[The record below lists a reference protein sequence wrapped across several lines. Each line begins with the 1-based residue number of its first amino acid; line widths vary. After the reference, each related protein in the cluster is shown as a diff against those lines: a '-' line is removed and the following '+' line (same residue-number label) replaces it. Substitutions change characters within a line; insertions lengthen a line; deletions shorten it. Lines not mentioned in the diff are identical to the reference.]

1 MQIEDSSDSQASSP
15 ASIAPSIPLN
25 RRNSLRGA
33 TDHLHRDLDRI
44 AEGFNLADVTHYRR
58 FLQANAATLIAIEQ
72 LLENAGVAQLLPDWP
87 QRSRSEAILADLRSL
102 GADVQ
107 PLALRRT
114 APTASEV
121 FGILYVLEGSRLGA
135 RIQLTQVLGSSDEV
149 VRNASSYLKHGQP
162 GPDQTGG
169 LWRSFLE
176 QLETHEAA
184 DDQTQTV
191 SGAVYAFTM
200 FIRSFGQAA
209 NELHLRT
216 APAA

>member
-1 MQIEDSSDSQASSP
+1 MSIEDP
-15 ASIAPSIPLN
+15 IAAEAHAFN

-44 AEGFNLADVTHYRR
+44 VASFKLTDVAHYRR
-58 FLQANAATLIAIEQ
+58 FLQASAATLIAIEQ
-72 LLENAGVAQLLPDWP
+72 LLESAGVAQLLPDWA
-87 QRSRSEAILADLRSL
+87 QRTRREPILADLQSL
-102 GADVQ
+102 GAQAQ

-114 APTASEV
+114 APTSAEV

-135 RIQLTQVLGSSDEV
+135 QVLLEQVLASSDERV
-149 VRNASSYLKHGQP
+149 HNASAYLRHGHGQ
-162 GPDQTGG
+162 DQPN
-169 LWRSFLE
+169 LWRSFLQ

-200 FIRSFGQAA
+200 FIRAFSQAA
-209 NELHLRT
+209 AELDQRT

>member
-1 MQIEDSSDSQASSP
+1 MQIEDGLVA
-15 ASIAPSIPLN
+15 N

-44 AEGFNLADVTHYRR
+44 AAGFNLADAAHYRR

-72 LLENAGVAQLLPDWP
+72 LLENAGVAQLLPDWS

-102 GADVQ
+102 EADVQ

-114 APTASEV
+114 APTPAEV

-135 RIQLTQVLGSSDEV
+135 RMLLDQVSTSGDPA
-149 VRNASSYLKHGQP
+149 VRSASSYLSHGQP
-162 GPDQTGG
+162 GPERPG
-169 LWRSFLE
+169 LWRSFLQ

-191 SGAVYAFTM
+191 
-200 FIRSFGQAA
+200 
-209 NELHLRT
+209 
-216 APAA
+216 

>member
-1 MQIEDSSDSQASSP
+1 MSIEETP
-15 ASIAPSIPLN
+15 AAEAHAFS

-44 AEGFNLADVTHYRR
+44 VASFKLADGVHYRR
-58 FLQANAATLIAIEQ
+58 FLQASAATLIAIEH
-72 LLENAGVAQLLPDWP
+72 LLESAGVAQLLPDWAE
-87 QRSRSEAILADLRSL
+87 RSRREPILADLHSL
-102 GADVQ
+102 HSQAQ

-114 APTASEV
+114 APTPAEV
-121 FGILYVLEGSRLGA
+121 FGILYVLVGSRLGA
-135 RIQLTQVLGSSDEV
+135 RELLDQVLASTDEA
-149 VRNASSYLKHGQP
+149 VRNASAYLRHGQP
-162 GPDQTGG
+162 N
-169 LWRSFLE
+169 LWRNFLQ

-200 FIRSFGQAA
+200 FIRAFSQAA
-209 NELHLRT
+209 AELGHRN

>member
-1 MQIEDSSDSQASSP
+1 MSIEDTP
-15 ASIAPSIPLN
+15 AAEAHAFS

-33 TDHLHRDLDRI
+33 TDHLHRDLDRMV
-44 AEGFNLADVTHYRR
+44 ASFKLGDATHYRR
-58 FLQANAATLIAIEQ
+58 FLQASAATLIAIEQ
-72 LLENAGVAQLLPDWP
+72 LLESAGVAALVPDWDE
-87 QRSRSEAILADLRSL
+87 RCRRDFILADLHSL
-102 GADVQ
+102 DSQVQ

-114 APTASEV
+114 APTPAEV

-135 RIQLTQVLGSSDEV
+135 QVLLEQVLASTDER
-149 VRNASSYLKHGQP
+149 VRNASAYLQHGQS
-162 GPDQTGG
+162 T
-169 LWRSFLE
+169 LWRSFLQ

-200 FIRSFGQAA
+200 FIRAFSQAA
-209 NELHLRT
+209 AELRLTT

>member
-1 MQIEDSSDSQASSP
+1 MQIEDMP
-15 ASIAPSIPLN
+15 APSLTSSITLS

-44 AEGFNLADVTHYRR
+44 AAAFNLGDVTHYRR

-72 LLENAGVAQLLPDWP
+72 LLESAGVAELLPDWP
-87 QRSRSEAILADLRSL
+87 QRTRRAAILADLQSL
-102 GADVQ
+102 DADVQ

-114 APTASEV
+114 APAPAEV

-135 RIQLTQVLGSSDEV
+135 RVQLDQVLASGDEHL
-149 VRNASSYLKHGQP
+149 RSASSYLHHGQP
-162 GPDQTGG
+162 GPDQPGG

-200 FIRSFGQAA
+200 FIRSFNQAA
-209 NELHLRT
+209 SDLRLRT

>member
-1 MQIEDSSDSQASSP
+1 MQIEESQAGGTVNP
-15 ASIAPSIPLN
+15 HLKLN

-44 AEGFNLADVTHYRR
+44 AAGFKLGEVTHYRR

-72 LLENAGVAQLLPDWP
+72 LLENAGVEQLLPDWP
-87 QRSRSEAILADLRSL
+87 QRSRRAAILADLHSL
-102 GADVQ
+102 ESDVQ

-114 APTASEV
+114 APTPSEV

-135 RIQLTQVLGSSDEV
+135 RVQLDQVLASHDET
-149 VRNASSYLKHGQP
+149 VRSASSYLRHGQP
-162 GPDQTGG
+162 GEGG
-169 LWRSFLE
+169 SLWRGFLD

-200 FIRSFGQAA
+200 FIRAFSQAA
-209 NELHLRT
+209 SDLQLRT

>member
-1 MQIEDSSDSQASSP
+1 MSIEETP
-15 ASIAPSIPLN
+15 AAEAHAFS

-33 TDHLHRDLDRI
+33 TDDLHRDLDRI
-44 AEGFNLADVTHYRR
+44 VASFKLSDAAHYRR
-58 FLQANAATLIAIEQ
+58 FLQASAAALIAIEQ
-72 LLENAGVAQLLPDWP
+72 LLENAGVAQLLPDWA
-87 QRSRSEAILADLRSL
+87 QRSRREPIISDLHTLNSQ
-102 GADVQ
+102 AQ

-114 APTASEV
+114 APSPAEV

-135 RIQLTQVLGSSDEV
+135 KVLLDQVLASSDEG
-149 VRNASSYLKHGQP
+149 VRNASAYLRHGQ
-162 GPDQTGG
+162 GQSN
-169 LWRSFLE
+169 LWRSFLQ

-200 FIRSFGQAA
+200 FIRAFSQAA
-209 NELHLRT
+209 AELPQRT

>member
-1 MQIEDSSDSQASSP
+1 MSIEETAAAEAHAFS
-15 ASIAPSIPLN
+15 

-44 AEGFNLADVTHYRR
+44 VAGFKLSDVTHYRR
-58 FLQANAATLIAIEQ
+58 FLQASAATLIAIEQ
-72 LLENAGVAQLLPDWP
+72 LIESAGVAELLPDWP
-87 QRSRSEAILADLRSL
+87 ARTRRQAVLADLQSL
-102 GADVQ
+102 ESQVQ

-114 APTASEV
+114 APTPAEV

-135 RIQLTQVLGSSDEV
+135 QVLLDQVLASSDER
-149 VRNASSYLKHGQP
+149 VRNASTFLSHGAS
-162 GPDQTGG
+162 DA
-169 LWRSFLE
+169 WRSFLQ
-176 QLETHEAA
+176 QLETHPAA

-200 FIRSFGQAA
+200 FIRGFSQAA
-209 NELHLRT
+209 TDLQQRT

>member
-1 MQIEDSSDSQASSP
+1 MPIEASLP
-15 ASIAPSIPLN
+15 PNLLAH
-25 RRNSLRGA
+25 RRYSLRAA
-33 TDHLHRDLDRI
+33 TDHLHRDLDRL
-44 AEGFNLADVTHYRR
+44 AAGFNLADLLHYRR

-87 QRSRSEAILADLRSL
+87 DRSRRTAILSDLHSL
-102 GADVQ
+102 EAGVQ
-107 PLALRRT
+107 LLALRRS
-114 APTASEV
+114 APTPAEV

-135 RIQLTQVLGSSDEV
+135 RVLLERVLASSDEN
-149 VRNASSYLKHGQP
+149 VRNASAYLRHGH
-162 GPDQTGG
+162 PDHEGG
-169 LWRSFLE
+169 RLWQSFLQ
-176 QLETHEAA
+176 QLETNEAA

-209 NELHLRT
+209 SDLRLRT

>member
-1 MQIEDSSDSQASSP
+1 MQTEDTLAADSEIAASC
-15 ASIAPSIPLN
+15 N

-44 AEGFNLADVTHYRR
+44 TAGFKLGDIGHYRR

-72 LLENAGVAQLLPDWP
+72 LLETAGVADLLPDWNL
-87 QRSRSEAILADLRSL
+87 RTRREAILSDLNSL
-102 GADVQ
+102 GSQVQ

-114 APTASEV
+114 APTAPEV

-135 RIQLTQVLGSSDEV
+135 QLLLEQVLASDDEH
-149 VRNASSYLKHGQP
+149 VRNASAYLRHGQS
-162 GPDQTGG
+162 GPSGEAVPS
-169 LWRSFLE
+169 LWRSFLQ
-176 QLETHEAA
+176 QLETNDAA

-200 FIRSFGQAA
+200 FIRSFSQAA
-209 NELHLRT
+209 AELRLRI

>member
-1 MQIEDSSDSQASSP
+1 MQPEDTLAADDETTASF
-15 ASIAPSIPLN
+15 N

-44 AEGFNLADVTHYRR
+44 TAGFKLGDIAHYRR

-72 LLENAGVAQLLPDWP
+72 LLENAGVADLLPDWDL
-87 QRSRSEAILADLRSL
+87 RTRREAILSDLNSL
-102 GADVQ
+102 GSQVQ

-114 APTASEV
+114 APTAPEV

-135 RIQLTQVLGSSDEV
+135 QLLLEQVLASDDEN
-149 VRNASSYLKHGQP
+149 VRNACAYLRHGQS
-162 GPDQTGG
+162 GPSGEALPN
-169 LWRSFLE
+169 LWRSFLQ
-176 QLETHEAA
+176 QLETNDAA

-200 FIRSFGQAA
+200 FIRSFSQAA
-209 NELHLRT
+209 AELRLRI

>member
-1 MQIEDSSDSQASSP
+1 MQIEQSP
-15 ASIAPSIPLN
+15 ASSRATAAIKLN

-44 AEGFNLADVTHYRR
+44 AAGFNLGNATHYRR
-58 FLQANAATLIAIEQ
+58 FLQANAATLIAIEH
-72 LLENAGVAQLLPDWP
+72 LLENAGVERLLPDWRD
-87 QRSRSEAILADLRSL
+87 RSRRAAILADLTSL
-102 GADVQ
+102 QSDVQ

-114 APTASEV
+114 APTPAEV

-135 RIQLTQVLGSSDEV
+135 RVQLDHVLASTDEH
-149 VRNASSYLKHGQP
+149 VRNASSYLSHGHP
-162 GPDQTGG
+162 GEGSS

-176 QLETHEAA
+176 HLETHEAA

-200 FIRSFGQAA
+200 FIRSFSHAA
-209 NELHLRT
+209 NDLQLRI
-216 APAA
+216 APSA

>member
-1 MQIEDSSDSQASSP
+1 MSIEETTP
-15 ASIAPSIPLN
+15 AEAHAFS

-44 AEGFNLADVTHYRR
+44 VASFRLHDANHYRR

-72 LLENAGVAQLLPDWP
+72 LLESAGVTQLLPDWP
-87 QRSRSEAILADLRSL
+87 ERTRREAILADLHSL
-102 GADVQ
+102 GAQAQ

-114 APTASEV
+114 GPTPPEV

-135 RIQLTQVLGSSDEV
+135 QVLLDQVLASNDER
-149 VRNASSYLKHGQP
+149 VRNAAAFLSHGA
-162 GPDQTGG
+162 TT
-169 LWRSFLE
+169 LWPSFLQ
-176 QLETHEAA
+176 QLEAHAAA

-191 SGAVYAFTM
+191 SGAVYTFTM
-200 FIRSFGQAA
+200 FIRAFSQAA
-209 NELHLRT
+209 AELQQQT

>member
-1 MQIEDSSDSQASSP
+1 MSIEETPTAEAHAFS
-15 ASIAPSIPLN
+15 

-44 AEGFNLADVTHYRR
+44 VAGFRLDDVAHYRR
-58 FLQANAATLIAIEQ
+58 FLQASAATLIAIEQ
-72 LLENAGVAQLLPDWP
+72 LLENAGVAQLIPDWTE
-87 QRSRSEAILADLRSL
+87 RSRREVILADLHSL
-102 GADVQ
+102 GSQVQ

-114 APTASEV
+114 SPTPAEV

-135 RIQLTQVLGSSDEV
+135 RALLDQVLASGDEN
-149 VRNASSYLKHGQP
+149 VRNASAYLSHGP
-162 GPDQTGG
+162 SN
-169 LWRSFLE
+169 LWRTFLE
-176 QLETHEAA
+176 QLETHAAA

-200 FIRSFGQAA
+200 FIRAFSQAA
-209 NELHLRT
+209 SELRLRT

>member
-1 MQIEDSSDSQASSP
+1 MQIEEPVTPSVT
-15 ASIAPSIPLN
+15 ASIVSS

-44 AEGFNLADVTHYRR
+44 AAGFNLGDITHYRR

-87 QRSRSEAILADLRSL
+87 QRTRRAAILADLQSL
-102 GADVQ
+102 GVDVQ

-114 APTASEV
+114 APTAAEV

-135 RIQLTQVLGSSDEV
+135 RVQLDQVLASDDEQVRRSS
-149 VRNASSYLKHGQP
+149 AYLRHGEP
-162 GPDQTGG
+162 GPDQPGG

-191 SGAVYAFTM
+191 SGAVYTFTM
-200 FIRSFGQAA
+200 FIRSFNQAA
-209 NELHLRT
+209 NDLHLRT

>member
-1 MQIEDSSDSQASSP
+1 MPIDDSP
-15 ASIAPSIPLN
+15 ASNLTSSIVLN

-33 TDHLHRDLDRI
+33 TEHLHRDLDRI
-44 AEGFNLADVTHYRR
+44 AAGFNLGEITHYRR

-72 LLENAGVAQLLPDWP
+72 LLENAGVAQLLPDWS
-87 QRSRSEAILADLRSL
+87 QRTRRAAIRADLHSL
-102 GADVQ
+102 EADAE

-114 APTASEV
+114 APTPAEV
-121 FGILYVLEGSRLGA
+121 FGILYVLESSRLA
-135 RIQLTQVLGSSDEV
+135 ACVQLDQVMASADEQ
-149 VRNASSYLKHGQP
+149 VRNACSYLRHGQP
-162 GPDQTGG
+162 DAGQAGG

-176 QLETHEAA
+176 QLETNEVA

-200 FIRSFGQAA
+200 YIRSFSQAA
-209 NELHLRT
+209 NDLRLRT

>member
-1 MQIEDSSDSQASSP
+1 MQIEEVDTA
-15 ASIAPSIPLN
+15 APSN

-44 AEGFNLADVTHYRR
+44 VEGFKLGDIAHYRR
-58 FLQANAATLIAIEQ
+58 FLQASAATLIAIEL
-72 LLENAGVAQLLPDWP
+72 LLENSGVAQLLPDWP
-87 QRSRSEAILADLRSL
+87 DRTRRAPILADLHRL
-102 GADVQ
+102 GSQVQ

-114 APTASEV
+114 APTPAEM

-135 RIQLTQVLGSSDEV
+135 QVLLERVLASDDA
-149 VRNASSYLKHGQP
+149 NLHDASSYLRAGA
-162 GPDQTGG
+162 PDA
-169 LWRSFLE
+169 WRTFLR

-200 FIRSFGQAA
+200 FIRSFNQAA
-209 NELHLRT
+209 AELRQQ
-216 APAA
+216 PAA

>member
-1 MQIEDSSDSQASSP
+1 MQIEDSTTTRTSASH
-15 ASIAPSIPLN
+15 ASN

-44 AEGFNLADVTHYRR
+44 AAGFNLADVTHYRR

-72 LLENAGVAQLLPDWP
+72 LLESSGVEQLLPDWS
-87 QRSRSEAILADLRSL
+87 QRSRRAAILADLHSL
-102 GADVQ
+102 DVDVQ

-114 APTASEV
+114 APTAAEV

-135 RIQLTQVLGSSDEV
+135 RLQLNQVSASDDEH
-149 VRNASSYLKHGQP
+149 VRRASSYLRHGQP
-162 GPDQTGG
+162 GPDQPGG

-209 NELHLRT
+209 NDLGLRT

>member
-1 MQIEDSSDSQASSP
+1 MQIEESASS
-15 ASIAPSIPLN
+15 AATSSIKLN

-44 AEGFNLADVTHYRR
+44 AAGFNLGNATHYRR

-72 LLENAGVAQLLPDWP
+72 LLENAGVERLLPDWAE
-87 QRSRSEAILADLRSL
+87 RSRRAAILADLQSL
-102 GADVQ
+102 QSGVQ

-114 APTASEV
+114 APTAAEV

-135 RIQLTQVLGSSDEV
+135 RIQLDQVMASDDEN
-149 VRNASSYLKHGQP
+149 VRNASSYLRHGQP
-162 GPDQTGG
+162 GEGSSM
-169 LWRSFLE
+169 WRSFLE
-176 QLETHEAA
+176 QLESHEAA

-200 FIRSFGQAA
+200 FIRSFAQAA
-209 NELHLRT
+209 TDLQLRT

>member
-1 MQIEDSSDSQASSP
+1 MSIEETTAADAHTFS
-15 ASIAPSIPLN
+15 

-44 AEGFNLADVTHYRR
+44 VAGFNLGEAAHYRR

-72 LLENAGVAQLLPDWP
+72 LLETAGVAQLLPDWAE
-87 QRSRSEAILADLRSL
+87 RSRRETILADLHHLDAR
-102 GADVQ
+102 VQ

-114 APTASEV
+114 APTPAEV

-135 RIQLTQVLGSSDEV
+135 RVLLDQVQASGDEN
-149 VRNASSYLKHGQP
+149 VRKASGYLRHGP
-162 GPDQTGG
+162 SN
-169 LWRSFLE
+169 LWRTFLE
-176 QLETHEAA
+176 QLETHQAA

-200 FIRSFGQAA
+200 FIRAFSQAA
-209 NELHLRT
+209 AELRSRT

>member
-1 MQIEDSSDSQASSP
+1 MQIEDSQDFQAD
-15 ASIAPSIPLN
+15 SIAASLPLN

-44 AEGFNLADVTHYRR
+44 AEGFNLGDVAHYRR
-58 FLQANAATLIAIEQ
+58 FLQANAATLLAIEQ
-72 LLENAGVAQLLPDWP
+72 LLENAGVAQLVPDWP
-87 QRSRSEAILADLRSL
+87 QRSRREAILADLREL
-102 GADVQ
+102 QAEVQ

-114 APTASEV
+114 SPTQAEM

-135 RIQLTQVLGSSDEV
+135 RVQLDQVRTSDDEQ
-149 VRNASSYLKHGQP
+149 VRKASSYLSHGQP
-162 GPDQTGG
+162 GPGQTG

-191 SGAVYAFTM
+191 SGAVYTFTM
-200 FIRSFGQAA
+200 FIRSLSQAA
-209 NELHLRT
+209 NDLRLRT

>member
-1 MQIEDSSDSQASSP
+1 MPTENPDP
-15 ASIAPSIPLN
+15 ANAAVSIASN

-33 TDHLHRDLDRI
+33 TEHLHRDLDRI
-44 AEGFNLADVTHYRR
+44 AAGFNLGDVNHYRR

-72 LLENAGVAQLLPDWP
+72 LLENAGVAQLLPDWS
-87 QRSRSEAILADLRSL
+87 QRSRRAAILADLRSL
-102 GADVQ
+102 DADVQ

-114 APTASEV
+114 APTSAEV

-135 RIQLTQVLGSSDEV
+135 RVQLDQVSASGDEH
-149 VRNASSYLKHGQP
+149 VRNASSYLRHGQASP
-162 GPDQTGG
+162 GQPGG
-169 LWRSFLE
+169 LWRSFLQ

-209 NELHLRT
+209 SELRLRT
-216 APAA
+216 APVA